1 MPLSENFENI
11 DTLLFNKLDKSGG
24 IVSGDLILTKDPLID
39 NHAVNKKY
47 VDEQIKNSSSGS
59 GLPEGGTEGQ
69 SIVKEADGANWGYV
83 SQIQENSNQKIT
95 LFNIDQNL
103 LKEQSNFVIEFTP
116 DEGEGTELIDA
127 DQIAY
132 NDSITTL
139 SAANVQ
145 KAIEKLNE
153 KLLASGGGEIGD
165 YITKAGGTLTGSLI
179 LKGDPT
185 ENLEAATKQYVDN
198 HGGQSQADKI
208 TYNNTTSQ
216 LKAIEVQS
224 AIDEVVTNLKNY
236 VNQLEGVN
244 SAIQAVAKTAGEA
257 QTVANNTASNA
268 LPKTGGTITGN
279 LNIIGDLTQNGNPI
293 GTSDKI
299 VYGTYVGNNNSYI
312 SGGQIIN
319 LGFSPVFVI
328 VGLLDRGTR
337 GTSSSRFITYYY
349 EDKDT
354 AEDSLNIYG
363 EVYLGYAGTNYTFYS
378 QNNDGDIE
386 FPLDT
391 VEVLKIIDN
400 GFVVNNSESVE
411 SNAGGSFSSGKE
423 SIDIMLNKSDKQY
436 WYIAVKGE

>member
-47 VDEQIKNSSSGS
+47 VDEQIRNSSSGS

-185 ENLEAATKQYVDN
+185 ENLEAATKQYVDS

-216 LKAIEVQS
+216 LKAVEVQS

-236 VNQLEGVN
+236 VNQLEGIN

-299 VYGTYVGNNNSYI
+299 VYGTYTGTSETSISGGREINIGFKPAFVIIGSLARGKRGTGVEKYTSYYYEVKDGNSFDARGQIFLGYAALDRPLYFSNNDGDDSFDPEGIEVLSISDNGFKVNNATDLSYI
-312 SGGQIIN
+312 SGG
-319 LGFSPVFVI
+319 SWSE
-328 VGLLDRGTR
+328 GTQEEKAL
-337 GTSSSRFITYYY
+337 FNFL
-349 EDKDT
+349 ED
-354 AEDSLNIYG
+354 IY
-363 EVYLGYAGTNYTFYS
+363 F
-378 QNNDGDIE
+378 
-386 FPLDT
+386 
-391 VEVLKIIDN
+391 
-400 GFVVNNSESVE
+400 
-411 SNAGGSFSSGKE
+411 
-423 SIDIMLNKSDKQY
+423 
-436 WYIAVKGE
+436 YIAIKGE